1 MKKIKT
7 FDAVNEHSAP
17 NESHPKY
24 KQWNNDC
31 FVYSLFHSG
40 SNQSSLRQVEYKGKL
55 WDIINHFFFMSR
67 DEMMS
72 LSDNSG
78 WHEMYQM
85 AKTEEDRYVYKLL
98 NEMNL
103 SEDAKEVLES
113 AKELVRKSF
122 AFRKEFH
129 CENPE
134 YHLNA
139 WDAGWA
145 QLKPFLK
152 KYYKNDYDEFVKK
165 FKSFEKRMRNG
176 VFEFGFL
183 IEDDFYNGTIEVPN
197 FPRTKKQK
205 NYNEKSIEG
214 EFYTPDY
221 VSNFVDENAKII
233 FGENYRNEY
242 MIYDPCAGLGSLT
255 KDREYNNLTLSTL
268 QDSDLPELNK
278 QVAKVFGY
286 DFLGEVEMPIKMD
299 EKSIVIMN
307 PPYVA
312 QKSSNLK
319 VKNEKINN
327 KVKEEMKRDGLG
339 QASNQTYIQF
349 IYKVAKSTESDMIVI
364 VPPLIFSSQRF
375 SKFRK
380 YLFDRYDVADAFIFQ
395 ASHFSG
401 LSGDWG
407 ISIVYLRRKKRLQIQ
422 REAIILKFKV
432 LNNDFKVIAIK
443 EMICPEKLA
452 SDWVREEIKEKKNFD
467 APQLSSS
474 LNIRQDI
481 HKGKMCSNSIGYLF
495 NNCNNV
501 GSNVINVS
509 VLSSCYNRG
518 CGISIIPEN
527 IHKIA
532 SLYTAR
538 KTIKPNWINWQDE
551 YSTPNESHPE
561 KLASD
566 WVREEIKEKKNF
578 DAPQLSSSLNIRQDI
593 HKGKVTTNNIG
604 YFFNKTNNIGSN
616 GINVSLFTSS
626 YADGHGLSIIP
637 ENIHK
642 VVALFTAR
650 KTITPN
656 WINCK
661 DEYSAP
667 NEEHPE
673 KPASD
678 WIRKEIKGLKTFD
691 APQMTSAIGVK
702 QTGVGKSVEHSIG
715 YLTSVANNV
724 YKSLTDV
731 FITSQC
737 SSMGHGFSIIPEN
750 IHKVVAL
757 FTARKTITPNWINC
771 KDEYSAPNEEHPEK
785 PASDWARE
793 EVKGKK
799 TFDAPQMTSAINIK
813 SSGKGS
819 LCENSLGFFFN
830 TSNNVYQSITAV
842 SLFTSAFSH
851 GQGLSII
858 PENIRKVV
866 ALFAARKTIKR
877 NWINW
882 QDEYSAPN
890 EEHPEKPASD
900 WIRKEIK
907 GKGKSKEDSPN
918 LSSSINVSK
927 KEKNKLLVGS
937 FGVMGNKCNNVRM
950 NATGVFLMTSCST
963 LDADIP
969 IIPENIHKVVALF
982 AARKTIT
989 PNWINCK
996 DEYST
1001 PNESHPE
1008 KLASDWIREEIKG
1021 KKTFDAPQMTS
1032 AINIKSSGKGS
1043 LCENSLGFFF
1053 NTSNNVYQ
1061 NINAVS
1067 LFTSAFSHGKGLSI
1081 IPENIHKV
1089 VALFTARKTIKRNWI
1104 NWQDEYSSPRYLK

>member
-566 WVREEIKEKKNF
+566 W
-578 DAPQLSSSLNIRQDI
+578 
-593 HKGKVTTNNIG
+593 
-604 YFFNKTNNIGSN
+604 
-616 GINVSLFTSS
+616 
-626 YADGHGLSIIP
+626 
-637 ENIHK
+637 
-642 VVALFTAR
+642 
-650 KTITPN
+650 
-656 WINCK
+656 
-661 DEYSAP
+661 
-667 NEEHPE
+667 
-673 KPASD
+673 
-678 WIRKEIKGLKTFD
+678 IRKEIKGLKTFD

-757 FTARKTITPNWINC
+757 FTARKTITRNWINWQ
-771 KDEYSAPNEEHPEK
+771 DEYSAPNEEHPEK
-785 PASDWARE
+785 PASDWIRKE
-793 EVKGKK
+793 IKGLK

-830 TSNNVYQSITAV
+830 TSNNVYQNINAV

-851 GQGLSII
+851 GKGLSII

-866 ALFAARKTIKR
+866 ALFTARKTIKR

-900 WIRKEIK
+900 WAREEIK

-1089 VALFTARKTIKRNWI
+1089 VALFTARKTIKGNWI
-1104 NWQDEYSSPRYLK
+1104 NCKDEYSSPRYLK